1 MNTSNLCSILTL
13 NAEFQEVV
21 NLFNE
26 AHSLILE
33 ILNDQHLRDFV
44 FDATGKHLAII
55 NAGAQITS
63 PSVTVSFLGS
73 DVTNSD
79 NIMQSARYNVAFSL
93 PFWGDNALA
102 ECHDFLDVAMLAFF
116 EHELRGNPNPLRRNK
131 VLRIS
136 PSIVEQNDDS
146 DSWTVTFEVTVSVF
160 F

>member
-1 MNTSNLCSILTL
+1 
-13 NAEFQEVV
+13 
-21 NLFNE
+21 
-26 AHSLILE
+26 
-33 ILNDQHLRDFV
+33 
-44 FDATGKHLAII
+44 
-55 NAGAQITS
+55 
-63 PSVTVSFLGS
+63 
-73 DVTNSD
+73 
-79 NIMQSARYNVAFSL
+79 MQSARYNVAFSL

-116 EHELRGNPNPLRRNK
+116 EHELRVNPNPLRRNK

>member
-13 NAEFQEVV
+13 NAEFQEAV
-21 NLFNE
+21 NLFNQ
-26 AHSLILE
+26 AYTLILE

-116 EHELRGNPNPLRRNK
+116 EHELRGKRKSELISIFHRR
-131 VLRIS
+131 VIYPIQLT
-136 PSIVEQNDDS
+136 IVKERLKEYIQ
-146 DSWTVTFEVTVSVF
+146 TQR
-160 F
+160 